1 MAMNKWKNGAIPG
14 LLIHGSIGTVYCWS
28 LLQSSISE
36 CIPGNIG
43 WAFSLAIF
51 FLGISA
57 AFLGPLV
64 EKNVRLSSLLS
75 AVFFAAGMIL
85 SGIACVIGSELLLY
99 IGYGVVMGIG
109 LGLGYLSPVK
119 TLMMWFKNNKG
130 LATGLAI
137 SGFGLAKILAS
148 PGFTWFIENYG
159 IAQMFFFHG
168 VFYFAIMIL
177 GAILLRKPEIEIYQA
192 EKVKSIPEKIKTW
205 WKKNKEIIQLPG
217 FLALWAMF
225 YLNITAGLAIIA
237 EEKLIFMSIAI
248 SPVIGS
254 ILSAVFNSLGRLGS
268 AWWSDYVERRAGIF
282 AFAMLLSMVS
292 CVVGFVFPSLMWL
305 TILICNFGYG
315 TGFAVMPSI
324 LHDRYGMKNVSQIH
338 GLILSA
344 WAFAGLSGN
353 QLSSLLFGRGFS
365 WGSVVLVIALIY
377 LVGLKFGV
385 ALWKSKLPKIK

>member
-1 MAMNKWKNGAIPG
+1 MKMNRWKNGAIPG

-28 LLQSSISE
+28 LLQTSISE
-36 CIPGNIG
+36 CIPGDIG

-64 EKNVRLSSLLS
+64 ERSVRLSSLLS
-75 AVFFAAGMIL
+75 AGFFAAGMIL
-85 SGIACVIGSELLLY
+85 SGIACFIGSELLLY
-99 IGYGVVMGIG
+99 LGYGVIMGIG

-137 SGFGLAKILAS
+137 AGFGLAKVLAS
-148 PGFTWFIENYG
+148 PGFSWFIENYG
-159 IAQMFFFHG
+159 IVEMFFFHG
-168 VFYFAIMIL
+168 VFYFVIMLI
-177 GAILLRKPEIEIYQA
+177 GALLLRKPELEEYEPSVFRTA
-192 EKVKSIPEKIKTW
+192 KEKIKDW
-205 WKKNKEIIQLPG
+205 WQRNKEIVQLPG

-237 EEKLIFMSIAI
+237 DEKLIFITMAI
-248 SPVIGS
+248 SPVLGS
-254 ILSAVFNSLGRLGS
+254 ILSAIFNSLGRLGS

-282 AFAMLLSMVS
+282 ALMMLLSMLS
-292 CVVGFVFPSLMWL
+292 CLLGFIFPSLMWL
-305 TILICNFGYG
+305 TVLICNFGYG
-315 TGFAVMPSI
+315 TGFAIMPSI
-324 LHDRYGMKNVSQIH
+324 LHDRYGMKNVSSIH

-353 QLSSLLFGRGFS
+353 QLSELLLDFKIS
-365 WGSVVLVIALIY
+365 WPMIMLVVSFIY
-377 LVGLKFGV
+377 LIGLKIGV
-385 ALWKSKLPKIK
+385 YLWKSKLPKIK

>member
-1 MAMNKWKNGAIPG
+1 MNRWKNGAIPG

-28 LLQSSISE
+28 LLQTSISE
-36 CIPGNIG
+36 CIPGDIG

-64 EKNVRLSSLLS
+64 ERNVRLSSLLS
-75 AVFFAAGMIL
+75 AGFFAAGMIL
-85 SGIACVIGSELLLY
+85 SGIACFIGSELLLY
-99 IGYGVVMGIG
+99 LGYGVIMGIG

-137 SGFGLAKILAS
+137 AGFGLAKVLAS
-148 PGFTWFIENYG
+148 PGFSWFIENYG
-159 IAQMFFFHG
+159 IVEMFFFHG
-168 VFYFAIMIL
+168 VFYFVIMLI
-177 GAILLRKPEIEIYQA
+177 GALLLRKPELEEYEPSVFRTA
-192 EKVKSIPEKIKTW
+192 KEKIKDW
-205 WKKNKEIIQLPG
+205 WQRNKEIVQLPG

-237 EEKLIFMSIAI
+237 DEKLIFITMAI
-248 SPVIGS
+248 SPVLGS
-254 ILSAVFNSLGRLGS
+254 ILSAIFNSLGRLGS

-282 AFAMLLSMVS
+282 ALMMLLSMLS
-292 CVVGFVFPSLMWL
+292 CLLGFIFPSLMWL
-305 TILICNFGYG
+305 TVLICNFGYG
-315 TGFAVMPSI
+315 TGFAIMPSI
-324 LHDRYGMKNVSQIH
+324 LHDRYGMKNVSSIH

-353 QLSSLLFGRGFS
+353 QLSELLLDFKIS
-365 WGSVVLVIALIY
+365 WPMIMLVVSFIY
-377 LVGLKFGV
+377 LIGLKIGV
-385 ALWKSKLPKIK
+385 YLWKSKLPKIK